1 MLTLVVRGLP
11 PTATEAGVHDL
22 FAAYGKVFGM
32 KVNQDF
38 FTGQL
43 RGFAMV
49 DMEGHEAR
57 AAIAALN
64 GRDFLGKTIY
74 VEVDKGPKGGN
85 RRGRR

>member
-11 PTATEAGVHDL
+11 ATATEAGLHDL

-43 RGFAMV
+43 RGFATI

-57 AAIAALN
+57 AAITALN
-64 GRDFLGKTIY
+64 GRDFEGKTIY
-74 VEVDKGPKGGN
+74 VDVDKGPKFKRG
-85 RRGRR
+85 GRR

>member
-11 PTATEAGVHDL
+11 STATESGVYDL
-22 FAAYGKVFGM
+22 FAAYGKVFGLR
-32 KVNQDF
+32 VRQDF

-43 RGFAMV
+43 RGFAMI

-57 AAIAALN
+57 AAIAGLN

-74 VEVDKGPKGGN
+74 VDVDKGVKGK
-85 RRGRR
+85 RGRR

>member
-11 PTATEAGVHDL
+11 NTATESGLYNL

-43 RGFAMV
+43 RGFATI

-57 AAIAALN
+57 AAIAGLN
-64 GRDFLGKTIY
+64 GRDFEGKTIY
-74 VEVDKGPKGGN
+74 VELDKGLQGK
-85 RRGRR
+85 RGRR

>member
-11 PTATEAGVHDL
+11 STATESGVHDL
-22 FAAYGKVFGM
+22 FATYGKVFGM

-43 RGFAMV
+43 RGFAMI

-57 AAIAALN
+57 AAIAGLN
-64 GRDFLGKTIY
+64 GREFQGKTIY
-74 VEVDKGPKGGN
+74 VDVDKGGKGKRK
-85 RRGRR
+85 RR

>member
-11 PTATEAGVHDL
+11 ATATESGLHDL
-22 FAAYGKVFGM
+22 FATYGKIFNM

-38 FTGQL
+38 FTGQM
-43 RGFAMV
+43 RGFAMI

-57 AAIAALN
+57 AAIAGLN

-74 VEVDKGPKGGN
+74 VDVDKGVPKG